1 MSRNPP
7 IHFADSR
14 AQAPGQAVQPGYI
27 TDTPPLPAEKPYLQG
42 SYLHVYLGR

>member
-27 TDTPPLPAEKPYLQG
+27 TDIPLCRPRNRTCKEFIYM
-42 SYLHVYLGR
+42 ST